1 MSIKS
6 SYTIF
11 PTYKLREIIKWV
23 ADAVSIDPG
32 RDAMRGVLIERDGDG
47 VRMVGTDGQ
56 RLHLSEINA
65 QESVDLPL
73 AGVYDVRP
81 LPDGDYILTPKDVV
95 YPNWRAVI
103 REKSAYRS
111 EAVVRLKDG
120 AIENSMLRIYKLAGA
135 MVQHRFVD
143 AIACLGPWA
152 MEYEDCQSTL
162 VFRNGNGQTAVI
174 MPLRK
179 GDE

>member
-11 PTYKLREIIKWV
+11 PTCRLREIIKWV
-23 ADAVSIDPG
+23 AEAVSIDPD
-32 RDAMRGVLIERDGDG
+32 RDAMRGVLIERDDDG
-47 VRMVGTDGQ
+47 VRMVGTDGR
-56 RLHLSEINA
+56 RLNLSEINA
-65 QESVDLPL
+65 QEAADLPP

-81 LPDGDYILTPKDVV
+81 LPGGDYILTPKDVT

-103 REKSAYRS
+103 REKSTYRS

-135 MVQHRFVD
+135 MVQQRFVD
-143 AIACLGPWA
+143 AIVFLGPWS

-162 VFRNGNGQTAVI
+162 IFRNGNGQTAVI
-174 MPLRK
+174 MPLRN
-179 GDE
+179 GG